1 MSTVIHAVGRVLAP
15 AADFLSPYDFFRD
28 LTNPALAFLPRALLI
43 AVVAALVCGSVGVHV
58 VLRGMAFIGDAV
70 AHSVFPG
77 LAIAFVCGGSLVLG
91 GALAGVVT
99 AVLVAL
105 LAQNRRL
112 KEDSVIG
119 VLFVGA
125 FALGVAIIARAPGYA
140 GSLQD
145 FLFGSI
151 TGIPA
156 SDVPVVLGG
165 ALFVLLM
172 LFLAH
177 RPIVAVT
184 LDRESARAAGV
195 HVLLADLSLYVAV
208 ALAVVISV
216 QTIGNVLVLALLVT
230 PAATA
235 RLLCDRLGTMM
246 ILSPV
251 LGASGGLVG
260 LYLSWALD
268 VPTGATI
275 VLVLT
280 ACFVLAWV
288 FAPRHG
294 LLARSLRER
303 RG

>member
-1 MSTVIHAVGRVLAP
+1 MSTVIHAAGRALAP

-77 LAIAFVCGGSLVLG
+77 LAIAFVCGGSLVFG

-112 KEDSVIG
+112 KEDSV
-119 VLFVGA
+119 VGA

-156 SDVPVVLGG
+156 SDVPVVLAG
-165 ALFVLLM
+165 ALFVMLM

>member
-1 MSTVIHAVGRVLAP
+1 MVLA
-15 AADFLSPYDFFRD
+15 
-28 LTNPALAFLPRALLI
+28 
-43 AVVAALVCGSVGVHV
+43 
-58 VLRGMAFIGDAV
+58 
-70 AHSVFPG
+70 
-77 LAIAFVCGGSLVLG
+77 
-91 GALAGVVT
+91 
-99 AVLVAL
+99 
-105 LAQNRRL
+105 
-112 KEDSVIG
+112 
-119 VLFVGA
+119 
-125 FALGVAIIARAPGYA
+125 
-140 GSLQD
+140 
-145 FLFGSI
+145 
-151 TGIPA
+151 
-156 SDVPVVLGG
+156 G

-294 LLARSLRER
+294 LLARTLRER